1 MNFLLFFYYF
11 AFISHK
17 NIVKYGC
24 NYGTGGVTYM
34 DLSTIWNM
42 FLDKM
47 KENLSPMLFET
58 WFSET
63 KLLELKNNTAK
74 ILVPMPVHKKHLK
87 ENYNDMIEEIFTEVT
102 SSICK
107 FEYFIEE
114 DLQNNVEISNN
125 NGNDNLDSTFESN
138 LDPRYTFDNFI
149 VGESNK
155 FAKATSIAVAE
166 QPGFMY
172 NPLFIYGSSGLGK
185 THLMHA
191 IGNYIYKTTHKK
203 VLYVTSEKFV
213 DDFLNIYR
221 KNNENTNFETVEKF
235 KRKYREIDVLMIDD
249 IQYLEIAS
257 KTQQEFF
264 NTFNELHC
272 NNKQIIISSDRSPDD
287 LKKLEERL
295 RTRFNW
301 GLTIDILPPNF
312 KLRMDIIDKKIEGHD
327 MAKPFPQEVKEYIA
341 SNCTSDIR
349 KLEGAITR
357 IFAYAAIMNGSDITL
372 DLAVDALKDFFVKS
386 IISKSKVEQVQQ
398 LVASNYNITVEEMKS
413 KKRASK
419 IAVPRQIAM
428 YICRT
433 VLEESLPKIGLE
445 FGGKDHTTVMHSVD
459 KIKRT
464 IKNDVNLEKEINKI
478 INQIR

>member
-1 MNFLLFFYYF
+1 
-11 AFISHK
+11 
-17 NIVKYGC
+17 
-24 NYGTGGVTYM
+24 M
-34 DLSTIWNM
+34 DLDTIWNM
-42 FLDKM
+42 FLEKI
-47 KENLSPMLFET
+47 KENLSPMLYET

-63 KLLELKNNTAK
+63 KLLDLKGNVAK

-87 ENYNDMIEEIFTEVT
+87 ENYNDIIEEVFTEIAG
-102 SSICK
+102 SNFK
-107 FEYFIEE
+107 FEFFIEE
-114 DLQNNVEISNN
+114 DLEMNIDITANID
-125 NGNDNLDSTFESN
+125 NDPTFESN
-138 LDPRYTFDNFI
+138 LDPRYTFENFI

-155 FAKATSIAVAE
+155 FAKATSLAVAE

-221 KNNENTNFETVEKF
+221 KNNDDTNFDTVEKF
-235 KRKYREIDVLMIDD
+235 KKKYREIDVLMIDD

-301 GLTIDILPPNF
+301 GLTIDILPPDF
-312 KLRMDIIDKKIEGHD
+312 KLRMDIIDKKIEGHN
-327 MAKPFPQEVKEYIA
+327 MAKPFPQDVKEYIA

-357 IFAYAAIMNGSDITL
+357 IFAYATIMNGSDITL
-372 DLAVDALKDFFVKS
+372 ELAMDALKDHFVKS
-386 IISKSKVEQVQQ
+386 IISKNKVEQVQQ
-398 LVASNYNITVEEMKS
+398 LVASNYNITVDEMKS
-413 KKRASK
+413 KKRMAK

-433 VLEESLPKIGLE
+433 VLEESLPKIGIE

-459 KIKRT
+459 KIKKE

-478 INQIR
+478 IHQIK